1 VPPAETSPEKHA
13 EIMGLCQRAGFTPK
27 VAGAPSNFAQ
37 VLELVAADQG
47 VCLVPSGLVPS
58 DSVRADARVV
68 FVQLSS
74 PSAFLNLL
82 AVRTR
87 RDETVVSKLFLS
99 VMQSHG

>member
-1 VPPAETSPEKHA
+1 LPEKHA

-27 VAGAPSNFAQ
+27 VAGASSDFVR

-58 DSVRADARVV
+58 DSVRADAGVV
-68 FVQLSS
+68 FVRLSS

-87 RDETVVSKLFLS
+87 QEASVVSRLFFDL
-99 VMQSHG
+99 MQLHG